1 MRTAMWSLG
10 LLAAFAVPA
19 GAADEITI
27 AKVNVE
33 EMQKAIAAEKGKIVV
48 VDIWATFCAPCKE
61 KFPHMVELHH
71 KLKEK
76 GVVFMSLSVDE
87 ADAEKDAL
95 AFLKDKK
102 ATFGNFLLVDTQKNK
117 DAAEDKFATLS
128 PPIVHVYGR
137 DGKKVKTMEGK
148 KEIGGLDK
156 LLEELIEKK

>member
-10 LLAAFAVPA
+10 LLAAFAAPA
-19 GAADEITI
+19 GAADAVKI
-27 AKVNVE
+27 AKVNLE
-33 EMQKAIAAEKGKIVV
+33 EMHKAIAAEKGKIVV

-76 GVVFMSLSVDE
+76 GVVFMSLSVDDP
-87 ADAEKDAL
+87 ADLNNAL
-95 AFLKDKK
+95 GFLKEKK
-102 ATFGNFLLVDTQKNK
+102 AAFPNFLLDDTQKNK
-117 DAAEDKFATLS
+117 DDAEDKFATLS